1 MRNKFF
7 YVVALSTG
15 LMLPLAVAE
24 AQSVLPVE
32 RSYGAIEQVFS
43 FSGEMPTGV
52 TVSSSGRI
60 FICFPRWGDD
70 VPYTVG
76 EIRNGDVVPYPDLD
90 INHAHDGDPVHS
102 FINVQSVVADDQD
115 RLWVLDTAAPGF
127 STPIAGGAKLVAVDL
142 KTNKIVQ
149 TIVFPGNVILKST
162 YVNDVRIDFRV
173 GKAGVAYVTD
183 SSGTGPGAIIVVD
196 LSTGTALRRLNGDSS
211 TSPERGFIGVVE
223 GRSFG
228 TKDANGTFHPAAMS
242 ADGIALSPDGKTL
255 YYSPLSS
262 RHLFAVP
269 TGLLRDPNVPERDLA
284 AAVQDIGE
292 KGASDGLAV
301 DATGAVYAGDYE
313 HNGIRRRTATDYW
326 ETLVHDPRV
335 LWPDTLSIGPDG
347 YLYFTVNQLN
357 RMPPFNDGQD
367 LRQKPYSLFRLKI
380 DAGPAPMR

>member
-1 MRNKFF
+1 MLRKFS
-7 YVVALSTG
+7 YGVTLAAG

-24 AQSVLPVE
+24 AQSALPVE
-32 RSYGAIEQVFS
+32 RYYGVIEQVFS
-43 FSGEMPTGV
+43 FRGEMPTGV

-60 FICFPRWGDD
+60 FVCFPRWGDD

-90 INHAHDGDPVHS
+90 INHAHDGDPAHG
-102 FINVQSVVADDQD
+102 FINVQSVVADDQN
-115 RLWVLDTAAPGF
+115 RLWILDTAAPGF
-127 STPIAGGAKLVAVDL
+127 STPVPGGAKLVAVDL
-142 KTNKIVQ
+142 KTNRIVR
-149 TIVFPGNVILKST
+149 TIVLPSDVILKST
-162 YVNDVRIDFRV
+162 YVNDVRFDFRI
-173 GKAGVAYVTD
+173 GKVGVAYITD
-183 SSGTGPGAIIVVD
+183 SSGTGPGGIIVVD
-196 LSTGTALRRLNGDSS
+196 LSTGSAVRRLSGDSS

-228 TKDANGTFHPAAMS
+228 IKDADGTFHPAAMS

-269 TGLLRDPNVPERDLA
+269 TKLLRDPNVSEQDLA
-284 AAVQDIGE
+284 VAVQDLGE

-301 DATGAVYAGDYE
+301 DATGTVYVGDYE
-313 HNGIRRRTATDYW
+313 HNGIRRRTTNGYW

-357 RMPPFNDGQD
+357 RMPAFNDGHD
-367 LRQKPYSLFRLKI
+367 RRQKPYSLFRLKI
-380 DAGPAPMR
+380 NAGPAPLR

>member
-43 FSGEMPTGV
+43 FRGEMPTGV

-142 KTNKIVQ
+142 KTNKIMQ
-149 TIVFPGNVILKST
+149 TIVFPANVILKST

-173 GKAGVAYVTD
+173 GRAGVAYITD

-284 AAVQDIGE
+284 AAVQDLGE

-313 HNGIRRRTATDYW
+313 HNGIRRRTATGYW